1 MIKSIRQF
9 GKVTQNE
16 TNFAVSGDG
25 KISEKSPFV
34 SPKSRKGAS
43 WNQRMR

>member
-16 TNFAVSGDG
+16 TNFAVVVMERFLR
-25 KISEKSPFV
+25 KAPLCHQNQEKGPLGI
-34 SPKSRKGAS
+34 RE
-43 WNQRMR
+43 